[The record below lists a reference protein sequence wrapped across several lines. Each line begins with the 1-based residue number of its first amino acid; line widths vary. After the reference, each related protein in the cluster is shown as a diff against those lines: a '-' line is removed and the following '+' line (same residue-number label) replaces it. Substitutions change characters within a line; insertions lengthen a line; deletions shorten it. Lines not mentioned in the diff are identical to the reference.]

1 MNNPSRT
8 FKALGNTVNF
18 AATTSSTNVA
28 LGTDAPEYRVYNAAT
43 VPVFVTFGSS
53 TVTAVTTGSMPIAG
67 GGSVVVRPPSVNGT
81 YTYIAGITGS
91 SSGMVYATPGEGY
104 T

>member
-8 FKALGNTVNF
+8 FRALGDTVNF
-18 AATTSSTNVA
+18 AATTSSTSVA
-28 LGTDAPEYRVYNAAT
+28 LGVLAPEYRVYNAGT

-67 GGSVVVRPPSVNGT
+67 GGSVVIRPPAPTST
-81 YTYIAGITGS
+81 YIHIAGITGS